1 MGVCCLNL
9 TCYNRV
15 ICFEHDWAHLQ
26 STITNYTQSVIPGDL
41 GELIGGVVIVRWWH
55 LTSCDFKQASL
66 LQGLARYPRSQT
78 DEFCDWQPYMVFL
91 CSFRKLLIFRTIYLQ
106 IWWWYIYI
114 YICNYICI
122 YIYLFIYHVLYRF
135 VISHSTQ
142 IHVHLRWQ

>member
-1 MGVCCLNL
+1 MDMGVCCLNL

-106 IWWWYIYI
+106 IWWWYIYVII
-114 YICNYICI
+114 YI